1 MSELAILIAGD
12 YSPKERFQDALD
24 KGNYPNL
31 FPGLKN
37 IISSVDFSVVNFET
51 TVRTTESLPIPKIGS
66 HLSCKE
72 NAFEALRY
80 LGFKMLTMA
89 NNHIMD
95 YGRLG
100 MENSKR
106 IAVENGFEVIGVGKN
121 LEDARCYKIVENKG
135 KRVAFINE
143 CENEFSIATE
153 ENAGCNPL
161 DIVNISY
168 DIRAAKESA
177 DYVIVI
183 IHGGNE
189 HYKLPSPRMKKNYRF
204 FVDQGADA
212 VLNHHQHCYSGY
224 EVYNGK
230 PIFYGLGNFCFDS
243 ANDIEYRHMTYNYG
257 YMVKLLL
264 SERVSFELIP
274 YEQCYNKVGVYL
286 LDKNEKAVFFE
297 DINKL
302 NAIIS
307 NDAQLKSAFVV
318 MAEQKRNFIFRGF
331 RPYTS
336 RIASALYN
344 KGLLPSFLSKERLM
358 IITAILEC
366 EAHNEVLMV
375 NLKREK

>member
-1 MSELAILIAGD
+1 
-12 YSPKERFQDALD
+12 
-24 KGNYPNL
+24 
-31 FPGLKN
+31 
-37 IISSVDFSVVNFET
+37 
-51 TVRTTESLPIPKIGS
+51 
-66 HLSCKE
+66 
-72 NAFEALRY
+72 
-80 LGFKMLTMA
+80 MLTMA

-135 KRVAFINE
+135 KRVAFINA
-143 CENEFSIATE
+143 CEHEFSIATE

>member
-1 MSELAILIAGD
+1 M
-12 YSPKERFQDALD
+12 Q
-24 KGNYPNL
+24 
-31 FPGLKN
+31 
-37 IISSVDFSVVNFET
+37 
-51 TVRTTESLPIPKIGS
+51 
-66 HLSCKE
+66 
-72 NAFEALRY
+72 
-80 LGFKMLTMA
+80 
-89 NNHIMD
+89 
-95 YGRLG
+95 
-100 MENSKR
+100 
-106 IAVENGFEVIGVGKN
+106 
-121 LEDARCYKIVENKG
+121 
-135 KRVAFINE
+135 
-143 CENEFSIATE
+143 
-153 ENAGCNPL
+153 GCNPL